1 MCNLTGYMKTVK
13 NKLKE
18 KGASEETIAEFE
30 KGAQKYVKEKLIPN
44 FKDFEFFTGESMDV
58 DGMYV
63 LRYPPISPSTVY
75 SYVTLVWELLN

>member
-1 MCNLTGYMKTVK
+1 MKTVK

-18 KGASEETIAEFE
+18 KGASDETVAEFE
-30 KGAQKYVKEKLIPN
+30 KGAQKYVKEKLLPN

-63 LRYPPISPSTVY
+63 HRYPRYFPTTISMLL
-75 SYVTLVWELLN
+75 SYRIAKLITLAGSS